1 MGTKLQYALIYGWV
15 KLHALLPMGV
25 LYFLSDIFYLLIY
38 RVARYRLRVVRRN
51 LAASF
56 PGKTEKELR
65 ELERGFYRH
74 FADYVVETIKL
85 AHISLDEIKRR
96 AVIENPELIDKLMAE
111 GHTCILLLMGHFGN
125 WEWYSGSTTYFEDS
139 RIYQIYR
146 PLNNKAFDE
155 LFIHLRTR
163 FASYLIKKN
172 DTVRDVIRL
181 KQERTRSVVIFIA
194 DQTPSRANLHF
205 WTDFLHQDTPFLTGP
220 ERMARKLDLPVVFL
234 DVKPVRRGYYTLT
247 MELLTKH
254 PKETP
259 EFWIT
264 EQYARMMERMI
275 LRHPAGWLWTHKR
288 WKHKRDTK

>member
-1 MGTKLQYALIYGWV
+1 MGTKLQYALLYGWV
-15 KLHALLPMGV
+15 KLHALLPMGA
-25 LYFLSDIFYLLIY
+25 LYVLSDIFYLVIY
-38 RVARYRLRVVRRN
+38 RLVRYRLKVVRRN

-56 PGKTEKELR
+56 PEKTEKELR
-65 ELERGFYRH
+65 ALERGFYRH

-85 AHISLDEIKRR
+85 AHISLAEVKRR
-96 AVIENPELIDKLMAE
+96 AVIENPEIIDRLMEE
-111 GHTCILLLMGHFGN
+111 GHSCILLLMGHFGN
-125 WEWYSGSTTYFEDS
+125 WEWYSGSTTYFADS

-146 PLNNKAFDE
+146 PLNNKAFDK

-163 FASYLIKKN
+163 FDSFLIKKN

-181 KQERTRSVVIFIA
+181 KQDKTRSVVIFIA
-194 DQTPSRANLHF
+194 DQTPSPANLHF
-205 WTDFLHQDTPFLTGP
+205 WTNFLHQDTPFLTGP

-254 PKETP
+254 AKQTSEG
-259 EFWIT
+259 WIT

-275 LRHPAGWLWTHKR
+275 LRRPEGWLWTHKR
-288 WKHKRDTK
+288 WKHKRQTK

>member
-38 RVARYRLRVVRRN
+38 HVARYRLRVVRRN

-65 ELERGFYRH
+65 KLERGFYRH
-74 FADYVVETIKL
+74 FADYVVETMKL

-181 KQERTRSVVIFIA
+181 KQEKTRSVVIFIA

-247 MELLTKH
+247 MELLTKR